1 MPLSKTPH
9 SSSAAWQP
17 QLCRLG
23 AHDGE
28 AMMEVLLLW
37 PSVECMLVSLV
48 TRISGWPG
56 RDHT

>member
-28 AMMEVLLLW
+28 AKMDMLLLW
-37 PSVECMLVSLV
+37 PSVKCMFVGFLSNKDL
-48 TRISGWPG
+48 
-56 RDHT
+56 